1 MENTE
6 QDNQNQQDWYKAAMI
21 FAKALG
27 LILDEDQ
34 GIITDLN
41 ESTKIPGFEDINKV
55 IVFRKDN
62 QVHIAPCDQDIEE
75 GSTVTLDKEDFDN
88 LPEVE

>member
-6 QDNQNQQDWYKAAMI
+6 DFNQTQQDWYKAAMI

-34 GIITDLN
+34 GIIVDLN
-41 ESTKIPGFEDINKV
+41 ETTKLPGFDDINKV

-62 QVHIAPCDQDIEE
+62 QVHIAPCDQDINE
-75 GSTVTLDKEDFDN
+75 GDTVTLNTNVD
-88 LPEVE
+88 